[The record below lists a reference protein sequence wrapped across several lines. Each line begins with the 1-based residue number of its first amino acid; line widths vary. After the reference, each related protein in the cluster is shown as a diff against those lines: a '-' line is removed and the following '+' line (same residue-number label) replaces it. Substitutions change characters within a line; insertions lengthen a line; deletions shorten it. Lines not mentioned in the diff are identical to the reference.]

1 MKKVAFLFSAI
12 IGMALMAQGQTDK
25 KWNIDR
31 SHSNVGFTVTHFFS
45 DVTGKFDE
53 FSGEFI
59 IDPDNISKS
68 KITFTI
74 PVNSVNTDNEKRDG
88 HLMTDDFFSAESYP
102 SITFESTGFKKTG
115 NNKYLMIGNL
125 TMKDVTKKVEIPFE
139 VKGVMDHPMVEG
151 ATLMGL
157 SFNTELMRTEYNV
170 GTGKWAMTKVVG
182 DKVLVDI
189 DLELIHKKG

>member
-1 MKKVAFLFSAI
+1 MKKVAFLFSAL
-12 IGMALMAQGQTDK
+12 IGMVLMAQGQTDK

-53 FSGEFI
+53 FSGEFM
-59 IDPDNISKS
+59 IDADNMSKS

-88 HLMTDDFFSAESYP
+88 HLMTGDFFSAESYP

-125 TMKDVTKKVEIPFE
+125 TMKDVTKKVEFPL
-139 VKGVMDHPMVEG
+139 K
-151 ATLMGL
+151 
-157 SFNTELMRTEYNV
+157 
-170 GTGKWAMTKVVG
+170 
-182 DKVLVDI
+182 
-189 DLELIHKKG
+189 